1 MNKKGS
7 LHTYQRR
14 GSCPDF
20 PGHCRPFSWQTLA
33 GEATTDWPTW
43 RGDGNCHFG
52 PGDGERK
59 EEEEEEIVGVYW
71 SSSWLTELVV
81 AAELN
86 CSQLMAVKCCCCWQ
100 KKRWWVVFF
109 EEEEP

>member
-1 MNKKGS
+1 M
-7 LHTYQRR
+7 
-14 GSCPDF
+14 
-20 PGHCRPFSWQTLA
+20 
-33 GEATTDWPTW
+33 
-43 RGDGNCHFG
+43 
-52 PGDGERK
+52 
-59 EEEEEEIVGVYW
+59 GVYW

-81 AAELN
+81 GAVVAELN